1 MRKRCQAFVNGK
13 PCTRPRHGLGKL
25 CLAHRREQE
34 SRKLSSAHDIE
45 IVLPERNRFEWQGD
59 EASLIAASE
68 TANG

>member
-1 MRKRCQAFVNGK
+1 
-13 PCTRPRHGLGKL
+13 PCTRPKSGLGRL
-25 CLAHRREQE
+25 CLGHRREME
-34 SRKLSSAHDIE
+34 AKKLSSSHDSE